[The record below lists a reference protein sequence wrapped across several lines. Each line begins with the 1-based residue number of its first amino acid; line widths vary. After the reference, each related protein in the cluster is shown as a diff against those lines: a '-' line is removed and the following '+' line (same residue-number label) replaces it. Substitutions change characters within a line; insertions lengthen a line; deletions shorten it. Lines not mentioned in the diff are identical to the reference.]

1 MFPFSLVGSA
11 TLGDYS
17 VFMIDSGWLGLA
29 VALAPLLLLATM
41 YLANKPQPRPEPTAW
56 RLNDGRWKRA
66 KGRVRP
72 TDWADAR

>member
-1 MFPFSLVGSA
+1 MFPFSVIHG
-11 TLGDYS
+11 TQLGEVQ
-17 VFMIDSGWLGLA
+17 VFFIHSGWV
-29 VALAPLLLLATM
+29 VAFVTLAPLLLLATM

-72 TDWADAR
+72 IDWADAR